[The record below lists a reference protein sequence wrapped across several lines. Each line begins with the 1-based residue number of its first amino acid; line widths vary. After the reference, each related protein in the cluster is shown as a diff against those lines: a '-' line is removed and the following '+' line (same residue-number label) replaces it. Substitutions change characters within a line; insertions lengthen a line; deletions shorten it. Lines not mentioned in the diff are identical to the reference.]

1 MENNVQKG
9 KRSIGNI
16 LGSILTFLS
25 FVVLGFTGIW
35 GVIIEIK
42 LLSQISSSVFF
53 YIGAIILFPITVFA
67 TPLYALFKWGE
78 WLPTIVIFGG
88 ALTWWSLGALGGFIK
103 ND

>member
-1 MENNVQKG
+1 MEKNATKG
-9 KRSIGNI
+9 KGGIKNVI
-16 LGSILTFLS
+16 GSIFIFLS
-25 FVVLGFTGIW
+25 FAVLGFAGVW

-42 LLSQISSSVFF
+42 LLPQISSSVFF
-53 YIGAIILFPITVFA
+53 YIGAIILFPITGFA

-88 ALTWWSLGALGGFIK
+88 ASIWWGLGALSDFMK